1 MKATRSNSR
10 LHRSGN
16 YYPMICQSKP
26 KPTNTKRKVSSS
38 SPLSEARKLMNLRH
52 LHPSQIMYLFA
63 LNVDEDG
70 YVSKQQFIKTMETI
84 ISDCNFNNWV
94 NDKSYVS
101 KVRTLITEIY
111 KIIDRYNFGK
121 VDYVEVMCSLMVF
134 RSGSLYEKAM
144 AIFELFDY

>member
-1 MKATRSNSR
+1 MPP
-10 LHRSGN
+10 SGN
-16 YYPMICQSKP
+16 GPPGRPLGKPKP

-101 KVRTLITEIY
+101 KVRTLITQIY

-121 VDYVEVMCSLMVF
+121 VQSDLFGILLSNSL
-134 RSGSLYEKAM
+134 
-144 AIFELFDY
+144 IF